1 MIKNII
7 IIILTLSLTVGSY
20 FSISIIDNLKSAI
33 TTLALNHK
41 KDKVKIKVKE
51 RGKRLIAAIPIA
63 GIVAVGW
70 FEKNEYEEWKLENP
84 DGTFEDYS
92 SEMTNAISEVAYEIA
107 DNYCND
113 IGEYCSDLKEEI
125 DK

>member
-1 MIKNII
+1 MIKNITI
-7 IIILTLSLTVGSY
+7 IVLSLSLTVGSY

-84 DGTFEDYS
+84 DGTFDEYS

>member
-7 IIILTLSLTVGSY
+7 IIVLSLSLTVGSY
-20 FSISIIDNLKSAI
+20 FSISVIDNLKSVI
-33 TTLALNHK
+33 TTLALKHK

-70 FEKNEYEEWKLENP
+70 FEKNEYEEWELENP
-84 DGTFEDYS
+84 DGTFEEYS